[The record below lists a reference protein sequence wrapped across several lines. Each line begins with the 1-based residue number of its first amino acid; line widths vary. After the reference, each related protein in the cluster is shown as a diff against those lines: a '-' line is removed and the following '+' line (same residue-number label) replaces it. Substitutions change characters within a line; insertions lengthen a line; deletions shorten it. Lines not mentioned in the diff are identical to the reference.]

1 MKFDARENPKTSAAV
16 VIALRAGL
24 GVEDMQARGIATADY
39 ARMVIARLREYGLLA
54 RIYQRRSR
62 RKLLREVA
70 V

>member
-1 MKFDARENPKTSAAV
+1 MKFDPRENPEMTAQV
-16 VIALRAGL
+16 VTALRRGL

-62 RKLLREVA
+62 RKLFGEVA
-70 V
+70 G